1 MALDRE
7 IKQALEENSQW
18 TGSADQMWDNIA
30 AKLKRPPKPWWQRTP
45 LWLGTAAAA
54 AVIAVVLRTS
64 LPPPEQPQPML
75 ESAPRLQTFSA
86 IMLDEEVRLKA
97 GGQLEIPLDI
107 YLHADQSKMVR
118 QPRLTIWE
126 LNDGQEELVEER
138 LLAEEDLFP
147 TRVLF
152 VSAPNRAGTYRLT
165 VEGQITRD
173 GQIYA
178 LYGSSEVTIE
188 E

>member
-64 LPPPEQPQPML
+64 LPPPE
-75 ESAPRLQTFSA
+75 
-86 IMLDEEVRLKA
+86 
-97 GGQLEIPLDI
+97 LDI
-107 YLHADQSKMVR
+107 YEHADLSNMVR